1 MKKLLYITFLFII
14 TLSYSQEQVAYEAIW
29 LNDGM
34 EEQYLEVETFWSE
47 IKKEAISRDLQN
59 GWVVWKV
66 VKDPENE
73 SHSKKPDYIVM
84 NGYKDSDQREK
95 QINWEELGMEV
106 YKGKLSKSK
115 YKKEFAKWQG
125 TRKKTSRFLVER
137 LDNTEWKIPQGSET
151 KVYFNGFQAL
161 NDDYEN
167 YEMKFFKKW
176 HEKRMETGDLGWWEF
191 NKVISRS
198 DNENQDVTHFTMDIA
213 LIDNYMGSYPQ
224 PTEFSD
230 QMLMKHGSESRKRI
244 IGDELELKFVQFPQN

>member
-1 MKKLLYITFLFII
+1 
-14 TLSYSQEQVAYEAIW
+14 
-29 LNDGM
+29 
-34 EEQYLEVETFWSE
+34 
-47 IKKEAISRDLQN
+47 
-59 GWVVWKV
+59 
-66 VKDPENE
+66 
-73 SHSKKPDYIVM
+73 M

-137 LDNTEWKIPQGSET
+137 LDNTEWKIPPGSET

-230 QMLMKHGSESRKRI
+230 QMLIKHGSESRKRI